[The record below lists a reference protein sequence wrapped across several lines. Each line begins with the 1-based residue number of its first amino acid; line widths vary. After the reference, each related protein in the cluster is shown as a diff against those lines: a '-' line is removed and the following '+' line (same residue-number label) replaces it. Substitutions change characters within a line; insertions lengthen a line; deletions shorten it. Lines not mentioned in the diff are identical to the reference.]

1 MVASPVPNLSF
12 FFLFPTDK
20 NGTELPV
27 QLWKLFFFFSSCLS
41 MCVCVFL
48 SYPLFGRAGPFCVS
62 TSFHF
67 FLPWKNLDR
76 EGGAMKSLGC
86 SYTHWK
92 TLWAFSLSLSPTS
105 PFVVV
110 FSFSFLKF
118 SPPQSSLHILL
129 YGGEIVYTTRY
140 KNARSF

>member
-1 MVASPVPNLSF
+1 MAASPVPNLSF
-12 FFLFPTDK
+12 FFFFPQTK
-20 NGTELPV
+20 TGLNCQCSCGN
-27 QLWKLFFFFSSCLS
+27 SSSSSPLVCL
-41 MCVCVFL
+41 CVCVFL